1 LDRAATSRR
10 ESAEFARTPSA
21 CVCKRKKI
29 MFVTPAA
36 RRARNKILTRRAE
49 TFGHVAEFGQILERS
64 DANYSGGKFAAGLLL
79 GLAALHIKL
88 GAF

>member
-1 LDRAATSRR
+1 
-10 ESAEFARTPSA
+10 
-21 CVCKRKKI
+21 

-64 DANYSGGKFAAGLLL
+64 DANYSGGKFAAASTRVGLSSFAYQIGRIPENSENWLVHL
-79 GLAALHIKL
+79 VLFLFL
-88 GAF
+88 ED